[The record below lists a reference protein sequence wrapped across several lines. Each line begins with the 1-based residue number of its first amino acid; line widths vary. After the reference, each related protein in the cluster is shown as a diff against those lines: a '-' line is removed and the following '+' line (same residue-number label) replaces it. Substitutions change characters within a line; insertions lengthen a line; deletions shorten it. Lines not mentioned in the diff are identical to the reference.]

1 MGQQF
6 DDSDSQSFEE
16 DSGADR
22 KTSVVEILAVLSLV
36 GGLLG
41 YSVYQEFVEPMI
53 AANAEK
59 ASPSPSPTLSALPK
73 SGFPDSTAIGSLP
86 RTTPSAS
93 RSPIADSLPTP
104 LATPPTSNAAPGS
117 EPAATTE
124 IYQRAPRNGVY
135 YAQNALQNS
144 SRREIASSNGRF
156 CIKLVDGPA
165 APESGQQQVV
175 VSSLSIRSDGVYV
188 DATGEKLRF
197 DRTYTQLTDSRGTW
211 QVLEGKGDR
220 TGASAECL
228 STSGSFVR
236 QEKGEMIQRQ

>member
-6 DDSDSQSFEE
+6 DDSDSQSFEG
-16 DSGADR
+16 DSGVDR

-41 YSVYQEFVEPMI
+41 YSVYQEFVEPMM
-53 AANAEK
+53 AADAQK
-59 ASPSPSPTLSALPK
+59 ASPSPSPTLSASPK
-73 SGFPDSTAIGSLP
+73 SGFSDPTAIASPG
-86 RTTPSAS
+86 TTPNSG
-93 RSPIADSLPTP
+93 RSPIAESLPTA
-104 LATPPTSNAAPGS
+104 LPTLLPSNASSES

-124 IYQRAPRNGVY
+124 IYQRAPKNGVY

-156 CIKLVDGPA
+156 CVKLVDGPA
-165 APESGQQQVV
+165 AAESGQQQIV
-175 VSSLSIRSDGVYV
+175 VSSLSIRNDGVYV
-188 DATGEKLRF
+188 DATGERLQF
-197 DRTYTQLTDSRGTW
+197 DRTYTQMTDSRGTW

-236 QEKGEMIQRQ
+236 QEKGEMIQRK